1 MFDKI
6 TSFEQL
12 VKAFYK
18 ARRGKRDRIG
28 VAQYEYFLEKNI
40 LKLQNYLLSGKYY
53 PQQYSH
59 FTIFEPKTR
68 NISAPAFTD
77 RIVQHSIVS
86 QIEPIFEK
94 QFIFDS
100 YACRKHKGTHF
111 GAQRIKKFLM
121 AARCIY
127 GKEAELYVMQC
138 DIHKYFHSIDWDI
151 LLSILQRTIHCE
163 KTYELIRRIVV
174 THKSN
179 ANQSFQEKAK
189 NTSQAKST
197 NSKPEQLAL
206 FETSHTDPV
215 NNQDTTTIS
224 AQQRKGLPIGN
235 LTSQLFA
242 NIYLNELDQYVKHSL
257 KQRWYARYM
266 DDFLIIHHDRKK
278 LKQLEK
284 IIQEFLE
291 SKLGLKLH
299 PKKNTIKNVR
309 DGVPFVG
316 YRIFYDHI
324 LVRGDTLRH
333 MQRKYRKRQKQ
344 FRNGYI
350 SELDLSQSKAAIK
363 GHLDHANAYLLYH
376 KLIDV
381 DDDLSE

>member
-40 LKLQNYLLSGKYY
+40 LKLQKYLLSGKYY

-77 RIVQHSIVS
+77 RIVQHSIVA

-100 YACRKHKGTHF
+100 YACRKYKGTHF

-121 AARCIY
+121 AARCIH

-138 DIHKYFHSIDWDI
+138 DIHKYFHSVDWDV
-151 LLSILQRTIHCE
+151 LLSILQRTIRCE

-179 ANQSFQEKAK
+179 IDQKSQEETKITCQANL
-189 NTSQAKST
+189 T
-197 NSKPEQLAL
+197 NNKPKQLAL
-206 FETSHTDPV
+206 FETSHPNPV
-215 NNQDTTTIS
+215 KNQDATTVST
-224 AQQRKGLPIGN
+224 QQRKGLPIGN

-242 NIYLNELDQYVKHSL
+242 NIYLNELDQYVKHTL

-284 IIQEFLE
+284 TIQDFLK

-344 FRNGYI
+344 LKNGYI
-350 SELDLSQSKAAIK
+350 SESDLSQSKAAIK

-376 KLIDV
+376 KLV
-381 DDDLSE
+381 DTD